1 MPAAMERELIR
12 NDLCFVC
19 GKNNAQGLRLAFT
32 YPEPGRAETSCSI
45 PEHFSGWQRMTHG
58 GLLATLLDEAM
69 AHACISREGAAVTVE
84 LTVRFLKPVEVGQSV
99 RIRAEVREVKGRVL
113 EAQGEVLNAGGE
125 AVARGSGRF
134 LKV

>member
-1 MPAAMERELIR
+1 MAQELIR
-12 NDLCFVC
+12 DDLCFVC

-32 YPEPGRAETSCSI
+32 YPEPGRAQTSCSI

-69 AHACISREGAAVTVE
+69 AHACISGEGPAVTVE
-84 LTVRFLKPVEVGQSV
+84 LSVRFLKPVEVGQSV
-99 RIRAEVREVKGRVL
+99 TIRGEVREVKGRVL
-113 EAQGEVLNAGGE
+113 EAQGEVLDAGGE